1 MSWLEAETVA
11 LNFARGAAGL
21 AVNWLIQSTLLI
33 VGGIVVGRLLRHRGS
48 AVQSAVYRTTLVA
61 VVVCPLATWGLSLL
75 GVTGWS
81 LQMPAAYTA
90 AAIPVPAESRVTV
103 DVPLVDIKPTPMA
116 TVEDHRTGPVI
127 QSPADT

>member
-1 MSWLEAETVA
+1 ETVA

-33 VGGIVVGRLLRHRGS
+33 VGGIVVGRLLRARGS

-75 GVTGWS
+75 GVSGWS
-81 LQMPAAYTA
+81 LQMPAAYSA
-90 AAIPVPAESRVTV
+90 APTIVPSVITEKSDPAPISETKFDS
-103 DVPLVDIKPTPMA
+103 
-116 TVEDHRTGPVI
+116 GPI
-127 QSPADT
+127 